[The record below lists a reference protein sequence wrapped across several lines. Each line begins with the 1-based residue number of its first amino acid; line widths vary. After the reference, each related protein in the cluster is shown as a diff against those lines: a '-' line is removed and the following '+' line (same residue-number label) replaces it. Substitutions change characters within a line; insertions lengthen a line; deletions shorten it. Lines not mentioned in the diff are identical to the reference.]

1 MGGFGVFLLL
11 LFLAFLT
18 YMVVAMVLQRMKG
31 ATGLETIPHLAFWMG
46 LPARAKVRETILRQH
61 LQTPVCIFG
70 CFPSSRKPQ
79 GVQNYH

>member
-11 LFLAFLT
+11 LLLAFLT

-46 LPARAKVRETILRQH
+46 LPAAAKVRET
-61 LQTPVCIFG
+61 
-70 CFPSSRKPQ
+70 
-79 GVQNYH
+79 Y